1 VRCVNATEPVEA
13 LSVTPFADRAMDRG
27 LAAVLVALVR
37 HARPEFES
45 ETGAQRVPDHKAD
58 KDIQK
63 LIEVVATRA
72 GFVTGDPAVAQRAR
86 QQAVSLL
93 DLWAHRRKELDNV
106 GLTYRKQSDTAVP
119 LLVSSPT
126 KTDEFSVGWSLR
138 EIEPEINLII
148 SVPAPEIVDSPGWAY
163 GPPKDN
169 VTTPKATEADQ
180 GDDED
185 EDVLVAAKD
194 GVDELGLVA
203 AAAGPMPAG
212 EAAL

>member
-1 VRCVNATEPVEA
+1 
-13 LSVTPFADRAMDRG
+13 
-27 LAAVLVALVR
+27 
-37 HARPEFES
+37 
-45 ETGAQRVPDHKAD
+45 VPDHKAD

-72 GFVTGDPAVAQRAR
+72 GFVTGDPATAQRAR

-148 SVPAPEIVDSPGWAY
+148 NVPAPEIVDSPGWAY

-169 VTTPKATEADQ
+169 VTTPKATEADR

-185 EDVLVAAKD
+185 VMLAAKD
-194 GVDELGLVA
+194 GLDELGLVA
-203 AAAGPMPAG
+203 AAAGPMPEG